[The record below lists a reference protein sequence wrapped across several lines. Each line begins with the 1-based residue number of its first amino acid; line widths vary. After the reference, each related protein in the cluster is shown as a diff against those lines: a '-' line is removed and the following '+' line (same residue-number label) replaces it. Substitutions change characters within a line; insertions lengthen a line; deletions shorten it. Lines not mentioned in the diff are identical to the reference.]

1 MIYHSL
7 EVSISDGNDTVSVFI
22 KLNCYPACI
31 NGISKCSKEFLYTF
45 YSFEQ
50 RILSAEKYNES
61 IFVIQLQFFKDLQ
74 TKGIIFWPHLIG

>member
-1 MIYHSL
+1 MEMTLFLFLSNFIAIPL
-7 EVSISDGNDTVSVFI
+7 VSMAF
-22 KLNCYPACI
+22 LNAT
-31 NGISKCSKEFLYTF
+31 KELLYTF

>member
-1 MIYHSL
+1 MEMTLFLFLSNLIAIQL
-7 EVSISDGNDTVSVFI
+7 VSMAFLNARKSYYILFI
-22 KLNCYPACI
+22 
-31 NGISKCSKEFLYTF
+31 

-50 RILSAEKYNES
+50 RILSAGKYNES

>member
-1 MIYHSL
+1 MEMTLFLFLSNFIAIQL
-7 EVSISDGNDTVSVFI
+7 VSMAF
-22 KLNCYPACI
+22 LNARK
-31 NGISKCSKEFLYTF
+31 S